1 MFPIILMSI
10 LVILLMVFFSY
21 KYAWWKPALSWDRP
35 RILMY
40 HMVRE
45 HIQGAKFNKLRVL
58 PSAFEKQISWMKKQ
72 GFNFVTMQE
81 LQQNWGNHPAKTVA
95 ITFDDGYLDNL
106 PNAFPILEK
115 YQAKATIYVVVD
127 RHERDWSTYKKAHHN
142 TGELMRE
149 AKLSDDQVQEMANS
163 GLIEIGSHTMTHAN
177 LDKLDDQQCLA
188 ELIESKSALEQLI
201 QQPVSSFAYPFG
213 IYSSRDV
220 KLAREAGYSNAV
232 TTLEGID
239 HLNPDFMQLQR
250 IKISGKDS
258 LFAVK
263 CRLKL
268 GQRGL

>member
-1 MFPIILMSI
+1 
-10 LVILLMVFFSY
+10 
-21 KYAWWKPALSWDRP
+21 
-35 RILMY
+35 
-40 HMVRE
+40 
-45 HIQGAKFNKLRVL
+45 
-58 PSAFEKQISWMKKQ
+58 
-72 GFNFVTMQE
+72 
-81 LQQNWGNHPAKTVA
+81 
-95 ITFDDGYLDNL
+95 
-106 PNAFPILEK
+106 
-115 YQAKATIYVVVD
+115 
-127 RHERDWSTYKKAHHN
+127 
-142 TGELMRE
+142 
-149 AKLSDDQVQEMANS
+149 
-163 GLIEIGSHTMTHAN
+163 MTHAN